1 MTPEPGRA
9 EVEAASE
16 NGKPFDLKDRLLAGM
31 VGGCGCG
38 VKSPEINFHSARC
51 KYAMAAMAYEVI
63 ELKDKRLDDQ
73 SGAIR
78 ELAAEVTSLR
88 AEVER
93 LTRERERLAAQG
105 IADLEWARHE
115 ITALCENTEDDPA
128 INKVASED
136 TESKPGAFC
145 RGRIVEAK
153 GIRRPIHQVLTDRIR
168 ERKVVALA
176 QGPKP

>member
-105 IADLEWARHE
+105 IADQLAEQGIARLRGGAVHFWGGGVLLGHWLE
-115 ITALCENTEDDPA
+115 
-128 INKVASED
+128 
-136 TESKPGAFC
+136 PGT
-145 RGRIVEAK
+145 R
-153 GIRRPIHQVLTDRIR
+153 
-168 ERKVVALA
+168 
-176 QGPKP
+176 